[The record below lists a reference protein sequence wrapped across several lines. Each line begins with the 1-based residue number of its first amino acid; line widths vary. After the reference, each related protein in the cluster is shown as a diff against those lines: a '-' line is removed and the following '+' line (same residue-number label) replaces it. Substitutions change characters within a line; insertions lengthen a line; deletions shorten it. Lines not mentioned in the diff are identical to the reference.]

1 VINAIALRCRGRWM
15 LNLNQKKALRLKLGL
30 LQDELRRLRRLLQ
43 KSEGQ
48 KLLLQIVDDL
58 TEEERSL
65 LNERIDRLIGHVI
78 RLKNSFDLTKEERVV
93 RQIVKA
99 TSAYLSVQMEEIISD
114 KLKGYGE
121 ITLEVKE
128 TLDPILI
135 EIISILRQME
145 SIV

>member
-1 VINAIALRCRGRWM
+1 M
-15 LNLNQKKALRLKLGL
+15 
-30 LQDELRRLRRLLQ
+30 
-43 KSEGQ
+43 
-48 KLLLQIVDDL
+48 
-58 TEEERSL
+58 
-65 LNERIDRLIGHVI
+65 I
-78 RLKNSFDLTKEERVV
+78 RLKDSFDLTIEDRVV

-114 KLKGYGE
+114 KLKGYGK

>member
-1 VINAIALRCRGRWM
+1 M

-30 LQDELRRLRRLLQ
+30 LENELRRLRRLLQ
-43 KSEGQ
+43 KSKGQ
-48 KLLLQIVDDL
+48 KLILQIVDDL

-65 LNERIDRLIGHVI
+65 LNERIDCLISHVI
-78 RLKNSFDLTKEERVV
+78 RLKDSFDLTIEERVV
-93 RQIVKA
+93 RQMVKI
-99 TSAYLSVQMEEIISD
+99 TSAYLSVQMEEIISE

>member
-1 VINAIALRCRGRWM
+1 
-15 LNLNQKKALRLKLGL
+15 LGL
-30 LQDELRRLRRLLQ
+30 LENELRRLRRLLQ

-48 KLLLQIVDDL
+48 KILLQIVDDL

-65 LNERIDRLIGHVI
+65 LNEKIDRLTSHVI
-78 RLKNSFDLTKEERVV
+78 RLKNSFDLPKEGRVV
-93 RQIVKA
+93 RQIVKT
-99 TSAYLSVQMEEIISD
+99 TSAYLSLQMEEIISD

-128 TLDPILI
+128 TLNPILI

>member
-1 VINAIALRCRGRWM
+1 
-15 LNLNQKKALRLKLGL
+15 
-30 LQDELRRLRRLLQ
+30 
-43 KSEGQ
+43 
-48 KLLLQIVDDL
+48 
-58 TEEERSL
+58 
-65 LNERIDRLIGHVI
+65 VI
-78 RLKNSFDLTKEERVV
+78 RLKNSFDPTKEESVV

>member
-1 VINAIALRCRGRWM
+1 M
-15 LNLNQKKALRLKLGL
+15 LNLNQKKALWLKLGL
-30 LQDELRRLRRLLQ
+30 LKDELRRLRRLLQ

-65 LNERIDRLIGHVI
+65 LNERIDRLISHVI

-114 KLKGYGE
+114 KLRGYGE
-121 ITLEVKE
+121 ITPEVKE
-128 TLDPILI
+128 TLDPVLI

>member
-1 VINAIALRCRGRWM
+1 
-15 LNLNQKKALRLKLGL
+15 LKLGL

>member
-1 VINAIALRCRGRWM
+1 M

>member
-1 VINAIALRCRGRWM
+1 M

-48 KLLLQIVDDL
+48 KILLQIVDDL
-58 TEEERSL
+58 SDKERSL
-65 LNERIDRLIGHVI
+65 LNERIDRLISHAI
-78 RLKNSFDLTKEERVV
+78 RLKNSFDLPKEGRVV
-93 RQIVKA
+93 RRIVKT

>member
-1 VINAIALRCRGRWM
+1 M

-30 LQDELRRLRRLLQ
+30 LNDELRRLRRLLQ

-58 TEEERSL
+58 TEEERNL
-65 LNERIDRLIGHVI
+65 LNERIDRLTRHVI
-78 RLKNSFDLTKEERVV
+78 RLKNSFDLPKEGKVV
-93 RQIVKA
+93 RQIVK
-99 TSAYLSVQMEEIISD
+99 TSLVYLSVQMEEIVCD
-114 KLKGYGE
+114 KLERYGE
-121 ITLEVKE
+121 ITPEAKE

-135 EIISILRQME
+135 EIISILHQMK